1 MSRTICP
8 HLIVLSV
15 FAATPAFAQSV
26 VTEADSFESF
36 SSSFCSASHDAE
48 HIFVV
53 PAAVFSEH
61 SEVACDNG
69 VSGLRLSEP
78 EDDPG
83 HTVFNIDP
91 PSGAPTALDCDGKAD
106 TGMETIAINCIPADM
121 ESVDHKKT

>member
-1 MSRTICP
+1 MSRAVCTS
-8 HLIVLSV
+8 LMVLSV
-15 FAATPAFAQSV
+15 VAATPSLAQSIV
-26 VTEADSFESF
+26 AEADSFESF
-36 SSSFCSASHDAE
+36 SSAFCSASHEAA

-53 PAAVFSEH
+53 PAAIFSEH
-61 SEVACDNG
+61 SEVTCDNG
-69 VSGLRLSEP
+69 VSGLRSSEP